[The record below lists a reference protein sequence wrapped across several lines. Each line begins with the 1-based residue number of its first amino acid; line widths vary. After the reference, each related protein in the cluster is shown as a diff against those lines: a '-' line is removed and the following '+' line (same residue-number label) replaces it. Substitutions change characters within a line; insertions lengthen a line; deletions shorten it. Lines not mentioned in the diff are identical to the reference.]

1 MIPASLD
8 RFAEDVVIKTVV
20 ISELK
25 FCDVQREVFAADLV
39 IGADDAALNQRPEAF
54 NRVRVDRA
62 DNVLA
67 GGVIHGSRARR
78 SAH

>member
-39 IGADDAALNQRPEAF
+39 IGANDATLNQRPEASI
-54 NRVRVDRA
+54 RDGPGDRA
-62 DNVLA
+62 TSTRLT
-67 GGVIHGSRARR
+67 AR
-78 SAH
+78 